1 MKMWT
6 DLLNH
11 LRGNPRLRW
20 WLALIVGV
28 MGLYGVLL
36 LHDALQVAERQ
47 YNGLAQS
54 ISRLEAQSRQ
64 TEWLAR
70 VAPAKAVAVQLE
82 GRLWQAPTAGLA
94 QAALQDWLSAALV
107 DAKATKPLI
116 SVTVLD
122 EIATGSADG
131 GAGSSGQPNPSPGAG
146 GAAATPP
153 DLWKVKAKLGFDY
166 TAPTL
171 LALLSRIENNDKQL
185 IVDVLTVRK
194 EPLAHVELEVM
205 AYFQKQAGPDKV
217 PGPATSTDL
226 PPLTPKPVASP

>member
-1 MKMWT
+1 MWT
-6 DLLNH
+6 NLILH
-11 LRGNPRLRW
+11 LQGNPRLRW

-36 LHDALQVAERQ
+36 LQDARQIAQRQYDAL
-47 YNGLAQS
+47 AQG
-54 ISRLEAQSRQ
+54 IARLEAQSRQ

-70 VAPAKAVAVQLE
+70 MAPAKAVAVQLE

-107 DAKATKPLI
+107 DAKATRPLI

-131 GAGSSGQPNPSPGAG
+131 SAGSSGQPNLSPAAG
-146 GAAATPP
+146 GASPTPP
-153 DLWKVKAKLGFDY
+153 DLWKIKAKLGFDY

-171 LALLSRIENNDKQL
+171 LALLNRIENHDKEL
-185 IVDVLTVRK
+185 IVDVLAVRK
-194 EPLAHVELEVM
+194 EPLAHVELEVI
-205 AYFQKQAGPDKV
+205 AYFQKLASPDKT
-217 PGPATSTDL
+217 PGAPISTAL
-226 PPLTPKPVASP
+226 PPQQPKPVAPP